1 MLYQQRLDKAAE
13 MRDEG
18 VNPYANDFRVD
29 TRAVEFFNT
38 YDAIESKEEVD
49 AIETVHRMAGRVM
62 AVNKFGKAA
71 FIRVQDGTADSK
83 RDNGEY
89 TDRYQV
95 YVRKNSVD
103 EASFQAFKRL
113 DIGDFVGI
121 SGTPMRTKTG
131 ELTLNATEFRVLTKS
146 LRPLPES
153 GIFQT
158 LRLVTVSG
166 TLTWSPMM
174 RFAESLEH
182 VEVSLGFVIILL
194 TVIFS
199 VETPMMQGIAGQ
211 HYPL

>member
-1 MLYQQRLDKAAE
+1 MTEEILTEEKIDALYQQRLDKASE
-13 MRDEG
+13 MREEG

-83 RDNGEY
+83 RENGEY

-146 LRPLPES
+146 LRPLPEKWHGLS
-153 GIFQT
+153 D
-158 LRLVTVSG
+158 
-166 TLTWSPMM
+166 
-174 RFAESLEH
+174 
-182 VEVSLGFVIILL
+182 
-194 TVIFS
+194 
-199 VETPMMQGIAGQ
+199 VETRYRQRYLDLVSNDEVRRVFRSTLEDCRLAS
-211 HYPL
+211 

>member
-1 MLYQQRLDKAAE
+1 
-13 MRDEG
+13 MREEG
-18 VNPYANDFRVD
+18 VTLMRMTLVD

-103 EASFQAFKRL
+103 EASFRGL
-113 DIGDFVGI
+113 
-121 SGTPMRTKTG
+121 
-131 ELTLNATEFRVLTKS
+131 
-146 LRPLPES
+146 
-153 GIFQT
+153 QT
-158 LRLVTVSG
+158 SRYWGLCRHKWNTDAHQD
-166 TLTWSPMM
+166 
-174 RFAESLEH
+174 R
-182 VEVSLGFVIILL
+182 
-194 TVIFS
+194 
-199 VETPMMQGIAGQ
+199 
-211 HYPL
+211 